1 MRNRAESRMRSSPRR
16 RAQVHRRSSK
26 RRNTRTTAH
35 MRNHIHI
42 LHRIDGTGTGD
53 PDLKRYAR
61 AGPVPWPC
69 GARCER
75 GARSCGL
82 SPLLTD
88 PRPRSRKSRGASS
101 ALSPPPP
108 LQSVSASSHLVSAQE
123 LWWRRAHALSTP
135 LEHRTDVRVIVHASL
150 MRVLSFTADCCHVRA
165 PQSGYSNKYYLLR
178 LGSRAQPDGMATIWG
193 LSHPFWHQLALDGLV
208 VGRVGAEEPLL

>member
-1 MRNRAESRMRSSPRR
+1 MPGNAAEITRSHHSPKMRNRAESRMRSSPRR

-108 LQSVSASSHLVSAQE
+108 PPERIRQLPPSLSPGALV
-123 LWWRRAHALSTP
+123 
-135 LEHRTDVRVIVHASL
+135 
-150 MRVLSFTADCCHVRA
+150 A
-165 PQSGYSNKYYLLR
+165 PGT
-178 LGSRAQPDGMATIWG
+178 RAQHSTGASHGCESNCSCEFDASPILHRG
-193 LSHPFWHQLALDGLV
+193 LLPCPSAAVW
-208 VGRVGAEEPLL
+208 LLQ